1 MAKAFSSL
9 AVASVLAASLAV
21 SGCVIIADEGS
32 ETTRITTIEQI
43 KTDASLATVRRF
55 SADGA
60 VVAATL
66 WTNCAGAENF
76 EVKITADR
84 FAIGVRDR
92 ARCEGEMRNLDLQW
106 SYEML
111 GLGSGSQVILQNAVV
126 L

>member
-9 AVASVLAASLAV
+9 AVAGMLAASLAV

-76 EVKITADR
+76 EVKITAEQ

-92 ARCEGEMRNLDLQW
+92 TRCEGEMRNLDLQW
-106 SYEML
+106 SYELL
-111 GLGSGSQVILQNAVV
+111 GLGSGSQVILQNTVI